1 MKGKNAVKKNKDA
14 DQDENC
20 DDPFALIEQGNEFE
34 IKEDWWEAAHS
45 FLQASTILRAKSEY
59 NNNDLLTLPST
70 STLTPTHMN
79 DGNANANVNTNTV
92 KQRKVAALFADE
104 SVVYLHRARKSM
116 ISALNSE
123 LDEDV
128 QIASNLPT
136 RVKVLSILLDGRE
149 NDGDGDGDGD
159 GDSSGNVASEMF
171 QPRMETLES
180 SQRLRRRE
188 LFQQLFISWKE
199 EIREN
204 NEGKTSINNENENDQ
219 ANGEAKVL
227 SLEERLAML
236 ETTLPS
242 QMKSDDQ
249 RMKDLQRSLS
259 GLGVT
264 VPVSVS
270 SYHSTSDAN
279 GNGNSNLHS
288 LLYQNNDLSEEDQID
303 EIMNMAKDEVELDNE
318 LSGSGSGNGNGK
330 SEIHDVR
337 ELLKKSSIRIDLDP
351 SYDDLD
357 DDGNTDGNTDDDDD
371 DDDDDS
377 NDYGNDPEMAFWKNL
392 DIPREEKKAETK
404 IEEMKQYLATAQQL
418 LLQASLCLDELDEE
432 DFAQLTITQTQ
443 TCAHQDVN
451 KENGEITTIVS
462 NDASIDTSNST
473 CTDADPDNCTN
484 ILLDEGTGAEDK
496 TADLSENVTDMLIDE
511 RNTCSKEDEVA
522 NNSNKGPNKD
532 TLKHFMKLALK
543 ESLSGSDSD
552 KAEEK
557 HNTNNVIDDD
567 ANKNNEA
574 LIQEGTR
581 DGKGP
586 GEDKVQDFMKLLIQ
600 GSVSDSDSDEKEE
613 RDSAEPDTRVD
624 HKDDGGNEK
633 KTNNDGAN
641 VMGLAGLEEARE
653 LVEKVL
659 SIWSPQK

>member
-1 MKGKNAVKKNKDA
+1 MKGKNAVKKNKGA

-59 NNNDLLTLPST
+59 NNNNLLSLPST
-70 STLTPTHMN
+70 STPTSTPTHMN

-123 LDEDV
+123 VDEDV

-136 RVKVLSILLDGRE
+136 RVKVMSILLDGRE
-149 NDGDGDGDGD
+149 NDGDGDS
-159 GDSSGNVASEMF
+159 DSSGNVSSEMF

-204 NEGKTSINNENENDQ
+204 NEGKTSIKNENENDQ
-219 ANGEAKVL
+219 VNGEAKVL

-288 LLYQNNDLSEEDQID
+288 LLHENNDLSEEDQID
-303 EIMNMAKDEVELDNE
+303 AIMNMAKDEVKLDNE
-318 LSGSGSGNGNGK
+318 LSGSCNGNGK

-357 DDGNTDGNTDDDDD
+357 DDSNTDDD
-371 DDDDDS
+371 S
-377 NDYGNDPEMAFWKNL
+377 SDYGNDPEMAFWKNL

-462 NDASIDTSNST
+462 NDASIDTSNSK
-473 CTDADPDNCTN
+473 CTDADHDNCTN
-484 ILLDEGTGAEDK
+484 ILLDEGTSAEDK
-496 TADLSENVTDMLIDE
+496 TANLSENVTDMLIDE

-522 NNSNKGPNKD
+522 YNSNKGPNKD

-557 HNTNNVIDDD
+557 NNTNNVIDDD
-567 ANKNNEA
+567 DDANKNKEA
-574 LIQEGTR
+574 LNQEGTR

-613 RDSAEPDTRVD
+613 RDSAEPDTKVD

>member
-59 NNNDLLTLPST
+59 NNNNLLTSPST
-70 STLTPTHMN
+70 STSTPTSTPTHMN
-79 DGNANANVNTNTV
+79 DGNPNANVNTNTV

-123 LDEDV
+123 VDEDV

-149 NDGDGDGDGD
+149 NDDDDD
-159 GDSSGNVASEMF
+159 GDSSGNVSSEMF

-204 NEGKTSINNENENDQ
+204 NEGKTSIKNENENDQ
-219 ANGEAKVL
+219 VNGEAKVL

-288 LLYQNNDLSEEDQID
+288 LLHENNDLSEEDQID
-303 EIMNMAKDEVELDNE
+303 AIMNMAKDEVKLDNE
-318 LSGSGSGNGNGK
+318 LSGSCNGNGK

-357 DDGNTDGNTDDDDD
+357 DDSNTDDD
-371 DDDDDS
+371 S
-377 NDYGNDPEMAFWKNL
+377 SDYGNDPEMAFWKNL

-462 NDASIDTSNST
+462 NDASIDTSNSK
-473 CTDADPDNCTN
+473 CTDADHDNCTN
-484 ILLDEGTGAEDK
+484 ILLDEGTSAEDK
-496 TADLSENVTDMLIDE
+496 TANLSENVTDMLIDE

-522 NNSNKGPNKD
+522 YNSNKGPNKD

-557 HNTNNVIDDD
+557 NNTNNVIDDD
-567 ANKNNEA
+567 DDANKNKEA
-574 LIQEGTR
+574 LNQEGTR

-613 RDSAEPDTRVD
+613 RDSAEPDTKVD

>member
-1 MKGKNAVKKNKDA
+1 MKGKNTVKKNKGA

-59 NNNDLLTLPST
+59 NNNNLLSLPST
-70 STLTPTHMN
+70 STPTSTPTHMN

-123 LDEDV
+123 VDEDV

-149 NDGDGDGDGD
+149 NDGDGDS
-159 GDSSGNVASEMF
+159 DSSGNVSSEMF

-204 NEGKTSINNENENDQ
+204 NEGKTSIKNENENDQ
-219 ANGEAKVL
+219 VNGEAKVL

-288 LLYQNNDLSEEDQID
+288 LLHENNDLSEEDQID
-303 EIMNMAKDEVELDNE
+303 AIMNMAKDEVKLDNE
-318 LSGSGSGNGNGK
+318 LSGSCNGNGK

-357 DDGNTDGNTDDDDD
+357 DDSNTDDD
-371 DDDDDS
+371 S
-377 NDYGNDPEMAFWKNL
+377 SDYGNDPEMAFWKNL

-462 NDASIDTSNST
+462 NDASIDTSNSK
-473 CTDADPDNCTN
+473 CTDADHDNCTN
-484 ILLDEGTGAEDK
+484 ILLDEGTSAEDK
-496 TADLSENVTDMLIDE
+496 TANLSENVTDMLIDE

-522 NNSNKGPNKD
+522 YNSNKGPNKD

-557 HNTNNVIDDD
+557 NNTNNVIDDD
-567 ANKNNEA
+567 DDANKNKEA
-574 LIQEGTR
+574 LNQEGTR

-613 RDSAEPDTRVD
+613 RDSAEPDTKVD

>member
-59 NNNDLLTLPST
+59 NNNNLLTSPST
-70 STLTPTHMN
+70 STSTSTPTSTPTHMN

-123 LDEDV
+123 VDEDV

-149 NDGDGDGDGD
+149 NDGDGDS
-159 GDSSGNVASEMF
+159 DSSGNVSSEMF

-204 NEGKTSINNENENDQ
+204 NEGKTSIKNENENDQ
-219 ANGEAKVL
+219 VNGEAKVL

-288 LLYQNNDLSEEDQID
+288 LLHENNDLSEEDQID
-303 EIMNMAKDEVELDNE
+303 AIMNMAKDEVKLDNE
-318 LSGSGSGNGNGK
+318 LSGSCNGNGK

-357 DDGNTDGNTDDDDD
+357 DDSNTDDD
-371 DDDDDS
+371 S
-377 NDYGNDPEMAFWKNL
+377 SDYGNDPEMAFWKNL

-462 NDASIDTSNST
+462 NDASIDTSNSK
-473 CTDADPDNCTN
+473 CTDADHDNCTN
-484 ILLDEGTGAEDK
+484 ILLDEGTSAEDK
-496 TADLSENVTDMLIDE
+496 TANLSENVTDMLIDE

-522 NNSNKGPNKD
+522 YNSNKGPNKD

-557 HNTNNVIDDD
+557 NNTNNVIDDD
-567 ANKNNEA
+567 DDANKNKEA
-574 LIQEGTR
+574 LNQEGTR

-613 RDSAEPDTRVD
+613 RDSAEPDTKVD